1 MEEKSLRFDIEGFDG
16 GMESFRVGDHIVIA
30 FRGYHLMGFDV
41 TDLTSRDLTI
51 ASLLRA
57 GFKGKLVAELCHTGR
72 SRVSE
77 VNKVIREGG
86 CEAIQ
91 HLRRGRKAKLVGEAR
106 LHARRLRRTGSTI
119 EEIAEEFGV
128 SIGCAFNVVR
138 GIPRGSQPQQEML
151 VGVNEPSGEP
161 EAEAA
166 AGSPWAEEKSCTAE
180 IGEADPAKAL
190 VVAPTPAGAGILSR
204 APLRV

>member
-16 GMESFRVGDHIVIA
+16 GMESCRVGDHLVIA
-30 FRGYHLMGFDV
+30 FQGYHLMGFDV

-86 CEAIQ
+86 CDAIQ

-106 LHARRLRRTGSTI
+106 LRARRLRRTGSTI

-138 GIPRGSQPQQEML
+138 GIPRGVS
-151 VGVNEPSGEP
+151 
-161 EAEAA
+161 AA
-166 AGSPWAEEKSCTAE
+166 AGDVGRRE
-180 IGEADPAKAL
+180 
-190 VVAPTPAGAGILSR
+190 
-204 APLRV
+204 